1 MGADQDPGG
10 CRERKELLIGISVV
24 SVIILLGVLI
34 FVHELGHFL
43 VAKWSGVGVLKFS
56 LGFGPKLFG
65 RKVGETEYILSAIPL
80 GGYVK
85 MLGESEDEEDLSPE
99 DEKRS
104 FLKQKVSKR
113 IAIVTAGPL
122 FNFLFAILAFA
133 VVYAIGVPVS
143 TSMVG
148 TVQEGGAAFDAGI
161 RSGDVIV
168 GINDR
173 EIFRW
178 SELAGAVDESGGE
191 RLKIRVERGGRVFDL
206 YLTPQPVKSKNV
218 FGEEIDTYRIGVGIS
233 DETVLERK
241 GPVGALSA
249 GVGQTWGWTKLT
261 CVGIVKILQGVVS
274 PKELGGPILIAQM
287 AGSQVRKGLVPF
299 IFLMAVLSVNL
310 GVLNLLPVPVL
321 DGGHIAFFL
330 IEAMT
335 GRAVSMRW
343 REIAQQVGFFLLILL
358 MLFVFYNDIARILG
372 Y

>member
-1 MGADQDPGG
+1 VGTDQDPGG
-10 CRERKELLIGISVV
+10 RRERKYLLIGISIV

-56 LGFGPKLFG
+56 LGFGPRLLG
-65 RKVGETEYILSAIPL
+65 RKIGETEYVLSAIPL

-85 MLGESEDEEDLSPE
+85 MLGESEDEEGLSPD

-104 FLKQKVSKR
+104 FLKQPVFKR
-113 IAIVTAGPL
+113 IAIVAAGPL

-133 VVYAIGVPVS
+133 VVYAVGVPVS
-143 TSMVG
+143 TSMIGV
-148 TVQEGGAAFDAGI
+148 VQEGGAAFETGV
-161 RSGDVIV
+161 RSGDVITA
-168 GINDR
+168 INDAQVS
-173 EIFRW
+173 RW
-178 SELAGAVDESGGE
+178 SELASAVGESKGE
-191 RLKIRVERGGRVFDL
+191 QLKIRIDRGSRVFDI
-206 YLTPQPVKSKNV
+206 YVTPQPVKSKNV

-233 DETVLERK
+233 DETVMEKK
-241 GPVGALSA
+241 GPIGALSA
-249 GVGQTWGWTKLT
+249 GTQQTWGWTKLT
-261 CVGIVKILQGVVS
+261 CLGMVKILQGVVS

-330 IEAMT
+330 IEAAT
-335 GRAVSMRW
+335 GRAVTMRW

-358 MLFVFYNDIARILG
+358 MIFVFYNDIARILG

>member
-1 MGADQDPGG
+1 M
-10 CRERKELLIGISVV
+10 IGINIV

-56 LGFGPKLFG
+56 LGFGPRLIGK
-65 RKVGETEYILSAIPL
+65 KIGETEYILSAIPL

-85 MLGESEDEEDLSPE
+85 MLGESEDEEDLPPD

-104 FLKQKVSKR
+104 FLKQPAFRR
-113 IAIVTAGPL
+113 IAIVAAGPL

-133 VVYAIGVPVS
+133 VVYTIGVPVS

-148 TVQEGGAAFDAGI
+148 VVQEDGPAFKAGLL
-161 RSGDVIV
+161 SGDVITA
-168 GINDR
+168 INDK
-173 EIFRW
+173 EISRW
-178 SELAGAVDESGGE
+178 SDLASAVNESEGKQ
-191 RLKIRVERGGRVFDL
+191 LKVRIDRDSRIFDV
-206 YLTPQPVKSKNV
+206 YVIPESIKSKNV
-218 FGEEIDTYRIGVGIS
+218 FGEEIDIYRIGVGIS
-233 DETVLERK
+233 DETVIERK
-241 GPVGALSA
+241 GPVGALSTGTQQA
-249 GVGQTWGWTKLT
+249 WGWTKLT
-261 CVGIVKILQGVVS
+261 CLGMVKILQGVVS

-287 AGSQVRKGLVPF
+287 AGSQASKGLAPF

-310 GVLNLLPVPVL
+310 GVLNLLPVPIL

-330 IEAMT
+330 IEAAT

-343 REIAQQVGFFLLILL
+343 REMAQQVGFFLLMLL
-358 MLFVFYNDIARILG
+358 MIFVFYNDIARILG